1 MNNEILV
8 KPVPAMPSVMPDMFG
23 FKAKNLRRSKLPN
36 SEIYDIR
43 EYQIGDPLRS
53 IHWKMSA
60 KKDAL
65 LVKEPL
71 EEYGGHS
78 RVLLRMSGDRDEM
91 DLHLGQIVFT
101 SRFYI
106 EHETPHRI
114 RIIPPDKGE
123 LAFEVESDTDL
134 ERTLVF
140 ILRMRLPDED
150 PREKKESEGKSK
162 KTAKKGASAEKTP
175 KMKPEKEAGDEE

>member
-1 MNNEILV
+1 MIETAAIVRNVAWKAVYDGRVIDKQAGFFVKINLNMNNEILV

-91 DLHLGQIVFT
+91 DLHLGQIV
-101 SRFYI
+101 SY
-106 EHETPHRI
+106 
-114 RIIPPDKGE
+114 
-123 LAFEVESDTDL
+123 
-134 ERTLVF
+134 
-140 ILRMRLPDED
+140 
-150 PREKKESEGKSK
+150 KSVR
-162 KTAKKGASAEKTP
+162 
-175 KMKPEKEAGDEE
+175 